1 MGIPSA
7 NLDALFGYN
16 VQIFL
21 RILDCTEPAII
32 PIKPNENS
40 FGFVAL
46 GRGLREAGYA
56 VPAMCCCQHLNLV
69 RVCRLKD
76 HLPETALSGMVDA
89 VLRFIDQE
97 EAAATVGQCQGHA
110 EDAYRT
116 IAKTLQWHGSGFA
129 RPA

>member
-46 GRGLREAGYA
+46 GRGLREACDA
-56 VPAMCCCQHLNLV
+56 VPAMGRRQHLNIV
-69 RVCRLKD
+69 CVCRLKY
-76 HLPETALSGMVDA
+76 HRPEIVLDGVVDA
-89 VLRFIDQE
+89 VLGFIDQQKPT
-97 EAAATVGQCQGHA
+97 AAVGQRQGHA
-110 EDAYRT
+110 E
-116 IAKTLQWHGSGFA
+116 
-129 RPA
+129 